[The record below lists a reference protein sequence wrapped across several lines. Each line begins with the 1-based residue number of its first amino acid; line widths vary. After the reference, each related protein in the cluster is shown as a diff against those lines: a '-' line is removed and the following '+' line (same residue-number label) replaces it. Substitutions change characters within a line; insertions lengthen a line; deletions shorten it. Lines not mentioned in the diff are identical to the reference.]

1 MCAQQQNLASRYRFA
16 ASHFRLAVSPDCHLQ
31 TKRLF
36 SRSSRRKQ
44 AERRIG
50 PHRNAGGVLDRSD
63 IFIGYRRDDT
73 GDTVG
78 RIYDKLCDR
87 FGREHVYKDVDKTP
101 VGTDFGA
108 HILGVVPRCRVFLA
122 VIGKQ
127 WLEVRTPEG
136 GRRIDDP
143 QDWVRIEL
151 ETALNTPGLQV
162 VPVLVNDAVI
172 PGEKELPE
180 SLRGLSVLNAAKV
193 RRDPDFHI
201 DMERLINAIDGGAP
215 AVKKGGLTTNQR
227 YMLIAS
233 VAVVAVL
240 FALNAMKPN
249 ASFLPNGFA
258 IPGAPEVD
266 PEAAHVVGNAS
277 WPPSDIAAM
286 ARRATDYV
294 HKKWRSDA
302 VLMSVTLKATQTGG
316 LDARFTYYSADQEQ
330 QVTLMEGMLTAPYP
344 HEYDTNQAISGNFM
358 DLQKAIDAAHAAGLH
373 GKQIDEAT
381 LEWSAGESCGTGNF
395 AIDNAIL
402 PKCPPG
408 PRFEGLQW
416 QIHSALGDRKYVPAN
431 GG

>member
-1 MCAQQQNLASRYRFA
+1 
-16 ASHFRLAVSPDCHLQ
+16 
-31 TKRLF
+31 
-36 SRSSRRKQ
+36 
-44 AERRIG
+44 
-50 PHRNAGGVLDRSD
+50 LDRSD

-78 RIYDKLCDR
+78 RIYDKLCDK
-87 FGREHVYKDVDKTP
+87 FGKEHVFKDVDKTP
-101 VGTDFGA
+101 VGKNFGA
-108 HILGVVPRCRVFLA
+108 HILGVLPSCRVFLA
-122 VIGKQ
+122 IIGKQ

-151 ETALNTPGLQV
+151 ETALNMPGLQV
-162 VPVLVNDAVI
+162 VPVLVNDAII

-180 SLRGLSVLNAAKV
+180 SLRALSGLNAAKV
-193 RRDPDFHI
+193 RRDPDFHV
-201 DMERLINAIDGGAP
+201 DMERLITAIDGGVP
-215 AVKKGGLTTNQR
+215 VFKKGRFRLTLR
-227 YMLIAS
+227 SGLIAGAA
-233 VAVVAVL
+233 VAV
-240 FALNAMKPN
+240 FFFGLNAMRPS
-249 ASFLPNGFA
+249 AFVSPGGVA
-258 IPGAPEVD
+258 IPGVD
-266 PEAAHVVGNAS
+266 PAAARVVGNSS

-302 VLMSVTLKATQTGG
+302 VLMSVALRATQTGG

-344 HEYDTNQAISGNFM
+344 HEDEISHAISGSFM
-358 DLQKAIDAAHAAGLH
+358 DLQRAIDAAHAAGLH

-381 LEWSAGESCGTGNF
+381 LEWSQGESCGTGNF

-416 QIHSALGDRKYVPAN
+416 EIHSALGSRKYVPAN

>member
-1 MCAQQQNLASRYRFA
+1 
-16 ASHFRLAVSPDCHLQ
+16 
-31 TKRLF
+31 
-36 SRSSRRKQ
+36 
-44 AERRIG
+44 
-50 PHRNAGGVLDRSD
+50 LDRSH

-87 FGREHVYKDVDKTP
+87 FGKEHVFKDVDKTP
-101 VGTDFGA
+101 VGQNFGA
-108 HILGVVPRCRVFLA
+108 HILGVLPRCRVFLA

-127 WLEVRTPEG
+127 WLEVRTPGG

-172 PGEKELPE
+172 PGETDLPE
-180 SLRGLSVLNAAKV
+180 PLRALSGLNAAKV

-201 DMERLINAIDGGAP
+201 DMERLIKAIDGGV
-215 AVKKGGLTTNQR
+215 AVAKKGVLTTNQR
-227 YMLIAS
+227 YVLIAS
-233 VAVVAVL
+233 AAAVVVL

-249 ASFLPNGFA
+249 VPVLPNGFV

-266 PEAAHVVGNAS
+266 PAAANVVGNAS
-277 WPPSDIAAM
+277 WPPSNIAAM
-286 ARRATDYV
+286 AQRATDYV
-294 HKKWRSDA
+294 HSKWQSDA
-302 VLMSVTLKATQTGG
+302 VLMSVNLKAAPSGG
-316 LDARFTYYSADQEQ
+316 LDARFTFYSADQEQ
-330 QVTLMEGMLTAPYP
+330 QVTLIGGMLTTPYP
-344 HEYDTNQAISGNFM
+344 DEDDVSHAIAGSFM
-358 DLQKAIDAAHAAGLH
+358 DLRQAIDAAHAAGLH
-373 GKQIDEAT
+373 GKNIEEAT
-381 LEWSAGESCGTGNF
+381 LAWSQGESCGTGNF

-416 QIHSALGDRKYVPAN
+416 QIDSALGDRKYVPAN